1 MWEILVWCPYVL
13 LVSLPEMGGGGGGH
27 AFIKT
32 CENDRLQ
39 VALGRG
45 GERAMQYLSQWYEIN
60 SEDAFGRT
68 TEILWPD

>member
-1 MWEILVWCPYVL
+1 MCFWYLCLKWERGV
-13 LVSLPEMGGGGGGH
+13 H

-45 GERAMQYLSQWYEIN
+45 GERAMQYLSHWDGID
-60 SEDAFGRT
+60 SIVAFGRKARFFT
-68 TEILWPD
+68 I